1 MLIMSAARL
10 VRRAEDEL
18 AHVTS
23 GQDPQQAFL
32 HAHMAALRAA
42 AAVLELQ
49 VVSGGRRRRVRSV
62 WEQLAECGPDW
73 QEWAGYFA
81 QGADTRAA
89 IESGRSVQL
98 APAEADELVATAT
111 DFVGLVRD
119 AVTASARPARLA
131 S

>member
-1 MLIMSAARL
+1 MPIMSAARL

-18 AHVTS
+18 SQVTS

-42 AAVLELQ
+42 AAVLEVQ
-49 VVSGGRRRRVRSV
+49 VVPSGRRRRVRSV
-62 WEQLAECGPDW
+62 WDQLAESGPDW

-81 QGADTRAA
+81 QGARARAA
-89 IESGRSVQL
+89 IESGRSVHL
-98 APAEADELVATAT
+98 TPGEADALVAAAT
-111 DFVGLVRD
+111 DFVALVRD
-119 AVTASARPARLA
+119 VVTASARPTRLA